1 MSKRSGPQK
10 LGDILRDY
18 FEASGLGQQVRHL
31 ELHRAWEEAVG
42 PEIAAQTRIVGF
54 VRHKLYVEVTSAP
67 RRHELSAF
75 YKRQILAAL
84 RKEVPDVRILDIVFR
99 PSSTPRT

>member
-1 MSKRSGPQK
+1 MNRRSGPEK
-10 LGDILRDY
+10 LGDILRGY
-18 FEASGLGQQVRHL
+18 FEASGLGQEVRHL
-31 ELHRAWEEAVG
+31 ELHRAWEEVVG

-54 VRHKLYVEVTSAP
+54 VRHKLYVEVTSAA

-75 YKRQILAAL
+75 YKRQILDEL
-84 RKEVPDVRILDIVFR
+84 RQQVPDVRILDIVFR